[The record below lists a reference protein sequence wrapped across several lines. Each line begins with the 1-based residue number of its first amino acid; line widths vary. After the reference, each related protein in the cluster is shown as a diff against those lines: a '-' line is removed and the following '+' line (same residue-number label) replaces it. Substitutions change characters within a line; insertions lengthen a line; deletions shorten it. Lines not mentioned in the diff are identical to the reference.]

1 MNKNT
6 ISKWFS
12 MFVLMMVAGITGA
25 TAQSLTVADPT
36 LIPGKSKVVAIQV
49 AAAAE
54 QTIYGVQTDITLSE
68 GITLEGIA
76 AANTDVEF
84 YKNTLEGGATRVALL
99 SLAGKPIADGD
110 VINLTLKVAASF
122 QGGTIS
128 LANSKLTTSTAGAE
142 AALDDQ
148 VIKLVPFAGF
158 GYQKYL
164 IINTASGMYWSA
176 GNNWGAL
183 ASLVPHPEYVK
194 LDVNEDGTY
203 KMESQVNTNG
213 GYYFGGNDYYMDT
226 NSPIALTIKK
236 IEEPIGFKDEA
247 ETIPVYG
254 YTIANG
260 ENYFGWD
267 GTSTVLGKNLT
278 ATDENAVWMIIPL
291 DEAKSALATATV
303 SDPIDATLLIEDHA
317 FGRNNRYQD
326 RWQGAFGHDN
336 HNGNNVAEWYMATG
350 DVYQILANIPN
361 GVYKVDAQAAVTF
374 HDNRTIKAYDGNGY
388 PVIYANDATANFNEM
403 TAADQLSSQ
412 EKMGQQFDADLYWI
426 EPIFVEVTDNTLK
439 IGAKSTRSDI
449 WAVWDNFVL
458 TYYGQT
464 TIADAKAQALVSQVE
479 ELRDKALDLMNE
491 VENQTVKED
500 IQTVLTNTATVTTAD
515 EINNAITT
523 LKAVIEKA
531 EALIEAKEKLA
542 KMSALISKTNVYT
555 AEAYDTYYNQWIVK
569 YNEGTITKA
578 EAAALQDPFLVT
590 GWQAST
596 TVDNFLLSAWD
607 TNPDFQDAP
616 YYINTWSNEG
626 ETDGSNFKVP
636 FFEYFAP
643 SNPLAAKTLTATL
656 TGLEPGYYGVT
667 ALVRV
672 APADKTA
679 ESANGITL
687 QANDGKAINV
697 CTGDKFDAEKDR
709 FFVKEFTA
717 YGAVAEDGTLK
728 IKFNVAEGNN
738 IHWLSFQNVKYE
750 KVTKYAINIAQAENG
765 AVAADLNGA
774 AEGETVTL
782 TATPAEGYIVDEAH
796 VTYGENQEV
805 ELTVDTEANTATF
818 TMPAADVNVAIT
830 FKAGQVGPAPTFDF
844 QNNNGNWTIG
854 EGSDYAKG
862 ELTEANPIT
871 MDGIT
876 LTGIQGEA
884 TNAVRYFN
892 NASKGNCLWIFKN
905 NSIKLT
911 APEGKSITKID
922 FTMQTG
928 SFDLTPSEGEVV
940 EDTWTGKAVEVT
952 FGPNEKGTRYVYA
965 INVTVEDGVPFVP
978 VISAT
983 LEHTAS
989 SYCEGDA
996 EVYISKVDAETEHVN
1011 NNKFNAT
1018 WQGAAYAEFS
1028 FAGVPANATITEA
1041 KLTFKGI
1048 GESRNARNTD
1058 VMLVNAG
1065 ETLDYTALAAGTAKV
1080 NLDATNIQSVSF
1092 PKGSSEVFTIDATEQ
1107 LNALVAGGQ
1116 RYAIFKF
1123 TNNPGGGDIVGKA
1136 SEDAPTLVITYELGA
1151 PVIANASFEADG
1163 EKAASNGPLT
1173 LTGWTFAGVG
1183 TQYNN
1188 TEIRAAESASTTSQF
1203 GTSAPKDGNY
1213 ALFFRQGWNGNGNT
1227 ITITSDALTEIP
1239 SGDYLLSVAYK
1250 QHYSYDNTTS
1260 NNTFVKLAMVNG
1272 EDVLGSAQSPAAAGV
1287 SGGSADATYFNDAEW
1302 STLEVPFSVDEAV
1315 AAGSQVVITLNAGGQ
1330 RRSDFF
1336 IDNVTLVKVPGIEV
1350 ALKELE
1356 KAIAAAQAQAATY
1369 TIGEGLFM
1377 YPATEIEPLTRAIA
1391 TAQEAYTAAESKDA
1405 VVTATT
1411 TLNQF
1416 VAAFAPVA
1424 TLPDAE
1430 KAYSF
1435 QLRLGGETPLYMNL
1449 AEGGITIAE
1458 EATALKFVAVEGADG
1473 QYNLTNEEGTLFVG
1487 LAGGDA
1493 WTMSTLADKKAAW
1506 TFTALPDG
1514 AYRINNLVTAGRF
1527 VGTNAADKEAGK
1539 PCYADKKTD
1548 NGNVDWLIA
1557 EYIPVARPILTLTAT
1572 AGEEVSLTFGVYD
1585 TEDTFGVDFG
1595 DGNVVEKKVGVNNA
1609 GPVDPETGTTTGATV
1624 FTGTVAGD
1632 GTIKVYGNNDIWY
1645 LVSSG
1650 AMPTTLDQAKLM
1662 NVVQMTISGANVESV
1677 ELPAYEKM
1685 TQFSFTN
1692 SPAKTVN
1699 ISNVPTLTRIDIFNT
1714 TQSVFEPQLTSIDLS
1729 KNVNLETI
1737 VLGGSTYKK
1746 GELTALDVTNNT
1758 KLTQISAENNKIAS
1772 VTGIAA
1778 TVKNIYLSFN
1788 ELASLTLPEFE
1799 NKGTIKIDNNK
1810 FTLATLPTKPAI
1822 TTASKYT
1829 YAPQPAYEVAENVSE
1844 LDLSSQLTATGI
1856 LTEPATTTYSFVTAT
1871 TGTALVEG
1879 TDYEVTA
1886 PGQFKFLK
1894 AQEEKVHGVMA
1905 TEAFPKF
1912 TGTNAYVT
1920 TDFTVEVVVPE
1931 DPELEVAEGWHSVI
1945 ENGNLATDNVA
1956 NFFIKENGG
1965 DPTPAVI
1972 VAGAGK
1978 NGSRGIVI
1986 NTPDNPSTD
1995 WDAQFFIQAS
2005 EDIPAGYKIHVEFDY
2020 MATQEAGFDTQS
2032 HSAPGDYIHWYCID
2046 SYTANTEWQHMSKE
2060 VEVSAAK
2067 LDNNQLSGEW
2077 GKACDASEHGK
2088 PFKTIG
2094 FNLSKVKTATVFHFD
2109 NITFWV
2115 TDVATGIVNVK
2126 NEKNNDVIYNLNG
2139 LKVNKAQK
2147 GLYIINGKKVVIK

>member
-110 VINLTLKVAASF
+110 VINLTLKVDASF

-142 AALDDQ
+142 TALDDQ
-148 VIKLVPFAGF
+148 VIKLVPFDGF

-164 IINTASGMYWSA
+164 IINTASEKYWGA
-176 GNNWGAL
+176 ANNWGTQ

-203 KMESQVNTNG
+203 KMETQVNNNG
-213 GYYFGGNDYYMDT
+213 GYYFDGDYMDT
-226 NSPIALTIKK
+226 KSPLALTIKK

-260 ENYFGWD
+260 EEYYGWD
-267 GTSTVLGKNLT
+267 GTTTVLGKKLA
-278 ATDENAVWMIIPL
+278 ATDEKAIWMIIPL

-303 SDPIDATLLIEDHA
+303 SEPADATVLIEDHD

-326 RWQGAFGHDN
+326 RWNVTGNIALSGGEDNQGSVGNNCAESYHSEFTLSQVLQGA
-336 HNGNNVAEWYMATG
+336 
-350 DVYQILANIPN
+350 PK
-361 GVYKVDAQAAVTF
+361 GVYALTAQGFYRQDGT
-374 HDNRTIKAYDGNGY
+374 DNDHL
-388 PVIYANDATANFNEM
+388 PVFYANNATQVFPLKTGSENSMTDASKSFSA
-403 TAADQLSSQ
+403 
-412 EKMGQQFDADLYWI
+412 GLYTI
-426 EPIFVEVTDNTLK
+426 DPIFFEVQDGETLT
-439 IGAKSTRSDI
+439 IGAKLEGNTALWCI
-449 WAVWDNFVL
+449 WDNFVL

-500 IQTVLTNTATVTTAD
+500 LQTAWVNSANVTTAD

-531 EALIEAKEKLA
+531 EAQIEAKEKLA

-590 GWQAST
+590 GWRANT

-636 FFEYFAP
+636 FFEYFG
-643 SNPLAAKTLTATL
+643 NPLAAKTLTATM

-667 ALVRV
+667 AWVRV

-679 ESANGITL
+679 ESANGVTL

-697 CTGDKFDAEKDR
+697 CTGDKYESKDDR

-805 ELTVDTEANTATF
+805 ELTVNAEANTATF

-830 FKAGQVGPAPTFDF
+830 FKAGQVGP
-844 QNNNGNWTIG
+844 
-854 EGSDYAKG
+854 
-862 ELTEANPIT
+862 
-871 MDGIT
+871 
-876 LTGIQGEA
+876 
-884 TNAVRYFN
+884 
-892 NASKGNCLWIFKN
+892 
-905 NSIKLT
+905 
-911 APEGKSITKID
+911 
-922 FTMQTG
+922 
-928 SFDLTPSEGEVV
+928 
-940 EDTWTGKAVEVT
+940 
-952 FGPNEKGTRYVYA
+952 
-965 INVTVEDGVPFVP
+965 

-989 SYCEGDA
+989 SYCGGDA

-1011 NNKFNAT
+1011 NNMFNAT

-1123 TNNPGGGDIVGKA
+1123 TNNPGGGDIAGKA

-1173 LTGWTFAGVG
+1173 LTGWTFAGVD
-1183 TQYNN
+1183 TQFNN
-1188 TEIRAAESASTTSQF
+1188 TEIRAAESTSTTSQF

-1213 ALFFRQGWNGNGNT
+1213 ALFFRHGWNGNGNT

-1260 NNTFVKLAMVNG
+1260 DNTFVKLAMVNG

-1287 SGGSADATYFNDAEW
+1287 SGASADATYFNDAEW
-1302 STLEVPFSVDEAV
+1302 STLEVPFSLDKAV

-1350 ALKELE
+1350 ALKELD

-1377 YPATEIEPLTRAIA
+1377 YAASEIEPLTRAIA

-1430 KAYSF
+1430 KEYTFFNKQA
-1435 QLRLGGETPLYMNL
+1435 QRYMTLSAEGISIAEEPYNL
-1449 AEGGITIAE
+1449 KFEAAEGGKYYVTDGTNYVGLAGTDNWSMTSAADKKEALTISATFVGSEAYYTLAESKGLVGVDYPKKDNMGCWANKGTGDGDAVLWSIAEKKDRFAITIAE
-1458 EATALKFVAVEGADG
+1458 TQNGTAVAKPTTAAEGETVTLIATPAEGYMVDKVNVTYGESQEVELNKNATADTITFVMPASAVTATFTFKLTPIATAKAALEATLAAAKAIETEGKNGADA
-1473 QYNLTNEEGTLFVG
+1473 
-1487 LAGGDA
+1487 LA
-1493 WTMSTLADKKAAW
+1493 AAI
-1506 TFTALPDG
+1506 TPAETAL
-1514 AYRINNLVTAGRF
+1514 
-1527 VGTNAADKEAGK
+1527 NAADATVESLTAAKEALAQAISVFNK
-1539 PCYADKKTD
+1539 ANLDADLIEIAQNQGMDIQDGATRATLVEGEGYNTYTTD
-1548 NGNVDWLIA
+1548 DQVCVIFKMYDVNVKDCDYVLVKFAEPVPAGIKIAFWAQSGTANVDVPVGATEYKYVFAEDNQCAIA
-1557 EYIPVARPILTLTAT
+1557 NDILPQITLLTLWNVQTVKV
-1572 AGEEVSLTFGVYD
+1572 EGVYKH
-1585 TEDTFGVDFG
+1585 
-1595 DGNVVEKKVGVNNA
+1595 N
-1609 GPVDPETGTTTGATV
+1609 TV
-1624 FTGTVAGD
+1624 
-1632 GTIKVYGNNDIWY
+1632 I
-1645 LVSSG
+1645 
-1650 AMPTTLDQAKLM
+1650 
-1662 NVVQMTISGANVESV
+1662 
-1677 ELPAYEKM
+1677 
-1685 TQFSFTN
+1685 
-1692 SPAKTVN
+1692 
-1699 ISNVPTLTRIDIFNT
+1699 
-1714 TQSVFEPQLTSIDLS
+1714 
-1729 KNVNLETI
+1729 
-1737 VLGGSTYKK
+1737 
-1746 GELTALDVTNNT
+1746 
-1758 KLTQISAENNKIAS
+1758 
-1772 VTGIAA
+1772 
-1778 TVKNIYLSFN
+1778 
-1788 ELASLTLPEFE
+1788 
-1799 NKGTIKIDNNK
+1799 
-1810 FTLATLPTKPAI
+1810 
-1822 TTASKYT
+1822 
-1829 YAPQPAYEVAENVSE
+1829 
-1844 LDLSSQLTATGI
+1844 ATGI
-1856 LTEPATTTYSFVTAT
+1856 NT
-1871 TGTALVEG
+1871 
-1879 TDYEVTA
+1879 
-1886 PGQFKFLK
+1886 
-1894 AQEEKVHGVMA
+1894 
-1905 TEAFPKF
+1905 
-1912 TGTNAYVT
+1912 
-1920 TDFTVEVVVPE
+1920 
-1931 DPELEVAEGWHSVI
+1931 I
-1945 ENGNLATDNVA
+1945 A
-1956 NFFIKENGG
+1956 N
-1965 DPTPAVI
+1965 
-1972 VAGAGK
+1972 
-1978 NGSRGIVI
+1978 
-1986 NTPDNPSTD
+1986 
-1995 WDAQFFIQAS
+1995 DAQ
-2005 EDIPAGYKIHVEFDY
+2005 K
-2020 MATQEAGFDTQS
+2020 
-2032 HSAPGDYIHWYCID
+2032 
-2046 SYTANTEWQHMSKE
+2046 
-2060 VEVSAAK
+2060 
-2067 LDNNQLSGEW
+2067 
-2077 GKACDASEHGK
+2077 
-2088 PFKTIG
+2088 
-2094 FNLSKVKTATVFHFD
+2094 
-2109 NITFWV
+2109 
-2115 TDVATGIVNVK
+2115 NV
-2126 NEKNNDVIYNLNG
+2126 IFNLNG
-2139 LKVNKAQK
+2139 QKVNKAQR
-2147 GLYIINGKKVVIK
+2147 GLYIINGKRVMVK